1 MIIRADLV
9 EGVWAALDSVHDM
22 HVQLPD
28 YAEAVV
34 AFLEREGILASPTR
48 IAALEA
54 DAAAARKAVGELR
67 TALHHSQSRV
77 AILNLITGEQP

>member
-9 EGVWAALDSVHDM
+9 DAIADVMNDTHAMDSST
-22 HVQLPD
+22 Q

-67 TALHHSQSRV
+67 TALHHAQSRV

>member
-9 EGVWAALDSVHDM
+9 DLIADVILDTHDM
-22 HVQLPD
+22 DVTD
-28 YAEAVV
+28 RAYAEAVV
-34 AFLEREGILASPTR
+34 ACLESEGILASPTR

-67 TALHHSQSRV
+67 TALHHAQSRV

>member
-9 EGVWAALDSVHDM
+9 DAINNLLTQNLGRPTHKVT
-22 HVQLPD
+22 
-28 YAEAVV
+28 EAVV
-34 AFLEREGILASPTR
+34 AHLEREGILASPTR